1 MTTLITNLKKINPNF
16 LKKKKIIIPPQ
27 TENPKLNK
35 NLSYEFEGNYD
46 KINNKSKHLVGIE
59 MDEINNLKKSQTLI
73 ELNDANNFK
82 IPNENLDK
90 LKNLLENKIDFKN
103 LNDEDKFKAVFSTLQ
118 IFKLKENNLTKAQK
132 RFFKKIDGNDKTK
145 KILEEIKDKF
155 IKSQIKDIFGKSEK
169 NMGNFKLIRTYFEDE
184 IILKTL
190 KGKSANF
197 KTFEKE
203 KDSFFT
209 SLKNNIEKIKD
220 IANSPEKIIES
231 DFSTIT
237 NKNLE
242 HLHIIL
248 EELEVAQHYDKS
260 KEFLNI
266 FFGNRNPNI
275 DNLIKLKL
283 EVQRLLIKRKI
294 NFKKYNK
301 SEESLENVN
310 ELFGGSNNKK
320 LRNVESEYEY
330 NGLSDN
336 SDLLNSNA
344 GLRYFMSNKFDE
356 VKVFKDYEI
365 FGKKVEI
372 KKLSDISFDELLE
385 LNDYFEKMKEGLV
398 FLNRGIENKQ
408 AIEAGQKR
416 TFMNQLLDY
425 DERWARRELLKN
437 EGTNKYAK
445 KNLDNYDNT
454 EQLPNNQP
462 NFYLTM
468 NNPNNNLFGEDN
480 LFFLGGGLKNI
491 DHFTNTVTSRSQ
503 LTSTNT
509 ENYVDKILNSNLMK
523 KINQKNI
530 DNRISLLI
538 TIINIYEKLNENQR
552 EIFLISNDD
561 EKIEYLVKI
570 NNSIVKQIQE
580 ENQEEDSLLKKYKEI
595 LLIHNNNNKF
605 INILFIIITIIIL
618 FLLIIFL
625 RM

>member
-1 MTTLITNLKKINPNF
+1 
-16 LKKKKIIIPPQ
+16 
-27 TENPKLNK
+27 
-35 NLSYEFEGNYD
+35 
-46 KINNKSKHLVGIE
+46 

-266 FFGNRNPNI
+266 F
-275 DNLIKLKL
+275 L
-283 EVQRLLIKRKI
+283 E
-294 NFKKYNK
+294 
-301 SEESLENVN
+301 
-310 ELFGGSNNKK
+310 
-320 LRNVESEYEY
+320 
-330 NGLSDN
+330 
-336 SDLLNSNA
+336 
-344 GLRYFMSNKFDE
+344 
-356 VKVFKDYEI
+356 
-365 FGKKVEI
+365 
-372 KKLSDISFDELLE
+372 
-385 LNDYFEKMKEGLV
+385 
-398 FLNRGIENKQ
+398 IE
-408 AIEAGQKR
+408 
-416 TFMNQLLDY
+416 T
-425 DERWARRELLKN
+425 
-437 EGTNKYAK
+437 
-445 KNLDNYDNT
+445 
-454 EQLPNNQP
+454 
-462 NFYLTM
+462 
-468 NNPNNNLFGEDN
+468 
-480 LFFLGGGLKNI
+480 
-491 DHFTNTVTSRSQ
+491 
-503 LTSTNT
+503 
-509 ENYVDKILNSNLMK
+509 
-523 KINQKNI
+523 
-530 DNRISLLI
+530 
-538 TIINIYEKLNENQR
+538 
-552 EIFLISNDD
+552 
-561 EKIEYLVKI
+561 
-570 NNSIVKQIQE
+570 QI
-580 ENQEEDSLLKKYKEI
+580 
-595 LLIHNNNNKF
+595 
-605 INILFIIITIIIL
+605 
-618 FLLIIFL
+618 
-625 RM
+625 